1 LKDSLTITGG
11 ACMHSEA
18 SPPLLTAS
26 VDEPAP
32 LGAAPLEAAA
42 KLRLAALLR
51 AHFGTVRR
59 FVRRFGVPDA
69 ASDDAAQEVF
79 IVAARRLREIE
90 PGGERAYLYGVALR
104 VAANARRALANQR
117 EQPSSAVLARAVSD
131 APEPDAQL
139 ETKRLR
145 ALLDEVLDM
154 LPEDLRTAFVLFEL
168 EGFSVPE
175 IAELCGIPQGTA
187 ASRLRRAREAF
198 QAEAARLKAELQ
210 RSGEGP

>member
-1 LKDSLTITGG
+1 
-11 ACMHSEA
+11 MHSDA
-18 SPPLLTAS
+18 KPSLLPPPA
-26 VDEPAP
+26 DEPAE
-32 LGAAPLEAAA
+32 LAVAPLDAGAR
-42 KLRLAALLR
+42 LRLAGLLR
-51 AHFGTVRR
+51 THFGAVRR

-104 VAANARRALANQR
+104 VAANARRAFATR
-117 EQPSSAVLARAVSD
+117 RDQPSSVVLARAVSD

-145 ALLDEVLDM
+145 ALLDEVLDT
-154 LPEDLRTAFVLFEL
+154 LTEDLRTAFVLFEF

-175 IAELCGIPQGTA
+175 IAELCGIPLGTA
-187 ASRLRRAREAF
+187 ASRLRRGREAF
-198 QAEAARLKAELQ
+198 QAEAARLKAEFQ
-210 RSGEGP
+210 RSGELP

>member
-1 LKDSLTITGG
+1 
-11 ACMHSEA
+11 MHSEA
-18 SPPLLTAS
+18 SPPRLTAPA
-26 VDEPAP
+26 DEPAS
-32 LGAAPLEAAA
+32 LGAVPLDAAA

-90 PGGERAYLYGVALR
+90 LGGERAYLYG

-117 EQPSSAVLARAVSD
+117 ELSSSAVLARAVSD
-131 APEPDAQL
+131 APEPDVEL

-145 ALLDEVLDM
+145 ALLDEVLDT
-154 LPEDLRTAFVLFEL
+154 LTDDLRTAFVLFEL

-175 IAELCGIPQGTA
+175 IAKLCCIPPGTA

-198 QAEAARLKAELQ
+198 QAEAARLKPELQ
-210 RSGEGP
+210 RTGEGP

>member
-1 LKDSLTITGG
+1 
-11 ACMHSEA
+11 MHSDA
-18 SPPLLTAS
+18 KPSLSSAPA
-26 VDEPAP
+26 DEPAAFA
-32 LGAAPLEAAA
+32 AAPLVAVPLDAAA
-42 KLRLAALLR
+42 KLRLAGLLR

-79 IVAARRLREIE
+79 IVAARRLREIA

-104 VAANARRALANQR
+104 VAANARRAFASRRDQA
-117 EQPSSAVLARAVSD
+117 SSAVVARAVSD

-145 ALLDEVLDM
+145 ALLDEVLDT
-154 LPEDLRTAFVLFEL
+154 LTEDLRTAFVLFEF

-175 IAELCGIPQGTA
+175 IAELCGIPLDTA

-198 QAEAARLKAELQ
+198 QAEAARLKAEFQ
-210 RSGEGP
+210 RSGELP